1 MKPVGRITPTHTIN
15 RATSPTISK
24 SQNNPEI
31 KSEYLSTSQQQ
42 ALLSGNAKE
51 IEQANEAA
59 LAEAIQ
65 QSLNEKPVR
74 QKNSTSQRKI
84 TTTEWSAHT
93 KNNLSLRK
101 WFDEN
106 NFLIKP
112 NSGKENNCLLISLL
126 QHATGDYDSQHS
138 KRAQHYKSILQNI
151 SKGTIN
157 SFDPLYSDSDW
168 TTFMI
173 NKINQDY
180 GTDFSVDF
188 YSADGDGKPA
198 VLSVGQG
205 KKSVIIFDQGGH
217 FEAVI
222 AKNKP

>member
-31 KSEYLSTSQQQ
+31 KSEFLSTSQQQ

-222 AKNKP
+222 EKNKP